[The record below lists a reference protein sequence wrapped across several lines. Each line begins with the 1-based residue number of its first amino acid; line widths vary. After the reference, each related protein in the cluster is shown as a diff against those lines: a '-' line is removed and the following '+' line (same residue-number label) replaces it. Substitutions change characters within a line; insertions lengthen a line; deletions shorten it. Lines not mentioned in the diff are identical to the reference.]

1 MVDIHFIEFYIKK
14 KYNQKLEEYFE
25 VNKSVSSGWRNKK
38 FPERRLKEFSY
49 REGTLWASTNLSK
62 GNRFIG

>member
-49 REGTLWASTNLSK
+49 REGTLDVNDLFK
-62 GNRFIG
+62 RIY